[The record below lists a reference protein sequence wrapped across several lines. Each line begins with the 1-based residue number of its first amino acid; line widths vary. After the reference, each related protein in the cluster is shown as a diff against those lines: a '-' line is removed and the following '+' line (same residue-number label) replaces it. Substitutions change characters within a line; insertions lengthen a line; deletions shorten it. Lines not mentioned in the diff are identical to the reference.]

1 MLSPY
6 ISIHDGH
13 IYCTLKG
20 ERVDKCPCYSHGDTI
35 TGEDGEKKFVCP
47 FAKEDEHVSFNYSLS
62 EEKLRLT
69 ATHASKYPR
78 EPVCTWA
85 IHDKCV
91 AGCPTLYEACYDEE
105 RSKECQY
112 YVDPPTENKNGQ
124 DEGDKSEPKSVC
136 PCASRTHCL
145 STKAP
150 LFEGCYVEDDYL
162 QCPFY
167 NIAWKANKDFVCPQA
182 KDGKCSFTG
191 YQLVDKCFDEV
202 ECEECIFYKKP
213 KEDKSC
219 FISTACI
226 RNKDLS
232 DNCYELNL
240 LREYRDKY
248 LRTFEVGRND
258 VQKYYMT
265 APLMVAAINER
276 PDKNEI
282 YDKIYTELVQPC
294 VKLIEDHKYAE
305 AHNHYRDYVDKLAT
319 LLDESQ

>member
-1 MLSPY
+1 M
-6 ISIHDGH
+6 
-13 IYCTLKG
+13 
-20 ERVDKCPCYSHGDTI
+20 
-35 TGEDGEKKFVCP
+35 
-47 FAKEDEHVSFNYSLS
+47 
-62 EEKLRLT
+62 
-69 ATHASKYPR
+69 
-78 EPVCTWA
+78 
-85 IHDKCV
+85 
-91 AGCPTLYEACYDEE
+91 AGCPALYDACYDEA
-105 RSKECQY
+105 RSKECQFY
-112 YVDPPTENKNGQ
+112 AEPPTEKK
-124 DEGDKSEPKSVC
+124 EEAPKPRSVMPESAC

-150 LFEGCYVEDDYL
+150 LFVGCYAEEEYL
-162 QCPFY
+162 RCPFY
-167 NIAWKANKDFVCPQA
+167 NLVWTADKDFVCPSA
-182 KDGKCSFTG
+182 DDGKCKFTG
-191 YQLVDKCFDEV
+191 YDLVDKCYDQV
-202 ECEECIFYKKP
+202 ECRECIFYKQP
-213 KEDKSC
+213 EDQEC

-226 RNKDLS
+226 RNKGLS

-248 LRTFEVGRND
+248 LRTFEVGRDD

-265 APLMVAAINER
+265 APYVVAAIDKR